1 MISDFGF
8 MIFPVSKCSPFRSN
22 GRLMLLMHLVL
33 LGSLLISCGPQVE
46 NEIRELKFNVD
57 TVQIDSDDE
66 LLFLKW
72 DLKLSGLSEH
82 KRYLYNFLIY

>member
-1 MISDFGF
+1 
-8 MIFPVSKCSPFRSN
+8 MIFPVSKCSLFRCN
-22 GRLMLLMHLVL
+22 GRLMLLIRLVL
-33 LGSLLISCGPQVE
+33 LGSLQISCGPQVE

-57 TVQIDSDDE
+57 TVQIDSGDE

-72 DLKLSGLSEH
+72 DLKLSGLSED